1 MSRFPVAPWQ
11 ISPIRAALPE
21 MFPVEQK
28 HVTQIPDFF
37 FFPSPE
43 DLQNLQK
50 EIIST
55 PSTLLTTPM
64 TQAMEDLG
72 RFTSV
77 NTFGHLG
84 KSRSLFAK
92 AGFCGVR
99 CWVMLYQA
107 AVILTYPGNPP
118 RVNPSCATGI
128 GQVG

>member
-1 MSRFPVAPWQ
+1 M
-11 ISPIRAALPE
+11 L
-21 MFPVEQK
+21 PVERR

-37 FFPSPE
+37 PE

-92 AGFCGVR
+92 AGFC
-99 CWVMLYQA
+99 
-107 AVILTYPGNPP
+107 
-118 RVNPSCATGI
+118 
-128 GQVG
+128 